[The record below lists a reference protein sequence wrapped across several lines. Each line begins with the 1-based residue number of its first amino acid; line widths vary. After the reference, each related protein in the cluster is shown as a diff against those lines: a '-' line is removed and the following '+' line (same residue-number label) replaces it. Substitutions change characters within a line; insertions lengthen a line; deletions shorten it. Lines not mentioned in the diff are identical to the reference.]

1 MFNLKSLPFYSI
13 LLLALLFFSS
23 HDIFASDNA
32 PSNPEG
38 NSKAASI
45 QNTQQSAAL
54 ESSASVPDKIQDNH
68 QGIVEAETQKSEA
81 PKPETVGMQS
91 VISTDALNQ
100 TATKAVDKNI
110 SLFTKTI
117 KERFSLWLSRSG
129 RYLELMKGIL
139 KAKNIPEDIAF
150 LSLIESGFNPSAY
163 SVARAVGPWQFI
175 ASTGKR
181 YGLKID
187 WWRDERKD
195 PVKSTEAAAEYL
207 SDLYQM
213 FGSWNLA
220 MAAYNAGEG
229 KILKALNRTK
239 SNDYWA
245 LLNTKHIK
253 RETKEYVPRFI
264 AATMIATNPQSYGF
278 ENLTYYMPLEYD
290 EVIITAPV
298 DLDVAARCADTT
310 IDAIREL
317 NPELRR
323 WSTPANNS
331 FYVLRIPPGKKDVFM
346 ENLSRIPEAER
357 FTVDTYTIKK
367 GDTYKSIAKKTGIP
381 VSVVLELNNGIQAL
395 TVGEKII
402 LPPKDKFHMDRDD
415 RVRTASYRGKKHKNK
430 KKKVV
435 VAALHKKDSFTD

>member
-1 MFNLKSLPFYSI
+1 MFNPKSLPFSSI
-13 LLLALLFFSS
+13 LLLVLLFCSS

-32 PSNPEG
+32 PSSPEG

-129 RYLELMKGIL
+129 RYIELMKGIL

-346 ENLSRIPEAER
+346 ENLSRIPETER

-415 RVRTASYRGKKHKNK
+415 RVRTASYRGKRHKN
-430 KKKVV
+430 KKVV

>member
-1 MFNLKSLPFYSI
+1 MVNLKSLPFYSI
-13 LLLALLFFSS
+13 LLLVLLFCSP

-54 ESSASVPDKIQDNH
+54 ESSASVPDKIPDNH
-68 QGIVEAETQKSEA
+68 QIIVEAETQKSEA
-81 PKPETVGMQS
+81 PKSETVGVQL

-129 RYLELMKGIL
+129 RYIELMKGIL

-245 LLNTKHIK
+245 LLNTRHIK

-298 DLDVAARCADTT
+298 DLDVAARCADTA

-331 FYVLRIPPGKKDVFM
+331 LYVLRIPPGKKDVFM

-367 GDTYKSIAKKTGIP
+367 GDTYKSIARKTGIP

-415 RVRTASYRGKKHKNK
+415 RRVRTASYRGKKHKN
-430 KKKVV
+430 KKVV

>member
-1 MFNLKSLPFYSI
+1 MFNPKSLPFSSI
-13 LLLALLFFSS
+13 LLLVLLFCSS

-32 PSNPEG
+32 PSSPEG

-129 RYLELMKGIL
+129 RYIELMKGIL

-150 LSLIESGFNPSAY
+150 LPLIESGFNPSAY

-213 FGSWNLA
+213 FDSWNLA

-245 LLNTKHIK
+245 LLNTRHIK

-381 VSVVLELNNGIQAL
+381 VSVVLELNNDIQAL

-415 RVRTASYRGKKHKNK
+415 RVRTASYRGKRHKN
-430 KKKVV
+430 KKVV

>member
-1 MFNLKSLPFYSI
+1 MFNPKSLPFSSI
-13 LLLALLFFSS
+13 LLLVLLFCSS

-32 PSNPEG
+32 PSSPEG

-346 ENLSRIPEAER
+346 ENLSRIPETER

-415 RVRTASYRGKKHKNK
+415 RVRTASYRGKRHKN
-430 KKKVV
+430 KKVV

>member
-1 MFNLKSLPFYSI
+1 MFNPKSLPFYSI
-13 LLLALLFFSS
+13 VLMALLFCPS

-32 PSNPEG
+32 PSSPEG

-54 ESSASVPDKIQDNH
+54 ESPASVPDKIPDNH

-81 PKPETVGMQS
+81 PEPETVGEQS

-245 LLNTKHIK
+245 LLNTRHIK

-415 RVRTASYRGKKHKNK
+415 RVRTASYRGKRHKN
-430 KKKVV
+430 KKVV

>member
-1 MFNLKSLPFYSI
+1 MFNLRSLPFYLI
-13 LLLALLFFSS
+13 LLVALLFCPP

-38 NSKAASI
+38 NSKTSSI
-45 QNTQQSAAL
+45 QNTQQGAAL
-54 ESSASVPDKIQDNH
+54 ESSASVPDKTQDNH
-68 QGIVEAETQKSEA
+68 QSIVEAETRDTEA
-81 PKPETVGMQS
+81 PKAETVSVQS
-91 VISTDALNQ
+91 VISEDVLNQ

-129 RYLELMKGIL
+129 RYIELMKGIL
-139 KAKNIPEDIAF
+139 KAKNVPEDIAF

-245 LLNTKHIK
+245 LLNTRHIK

-278 ENLTYYMPLEYD
+278 ENLNYYMPLEYD
-290 EVIITAPV
+290 EAIITAPV
-298 DLDVAARCADTT
+298 DLDIAARCADTT

-323 WSTPANNS
+323 WSTPANSS
-331 FYVLRIPPGKKDVFM
+331 FYVLRIPPGKKDVFT

-367 GDTYKSIAKKTGIP
+367 GDTYRSIARKTGIP
-381 VSVVLELNNGIQAL
+381 VSVVLELNNGIQPL
-395 TVGEKII
+395 TVGERII
-402 LPPKDKFHMDRDD
+402 LPPKDKFHMDRND
-415 RVRTASYRGKKHKNK
+415 RVRTASYSGKKHKN
-430 KKKVV
+430 KKVV